1 MDPVV
6 LEARQ
11 NEVNNPNPWLAL
23 YLDTNSYLDDSVKE
37 ALLKTTASYSRSFIF
52 PVAMPLSRL
61 LLAFVKLFK
70 IISPYW
76 PNSSW
81 LLHHAIYYGLKWFV
95 SPEAN
100 YLILRHFN
108 IGSQNLKFIELNTP
122 GITIRSTRPLK
133 PKVLEDLIADTFLIH
148 DLNIYNFVIELNDQ
162 LKARR
167 QEIGP
172 ATSLNFDCISDDGFG
187 IDIKKLP
194 NRWHN
199 FIDLST
205 ALEVYT
211 PMYALLLTDS
221 DFWRASNSL
230 QLDQTISLYL
240 ARLLGKPEMAALVNN
255 RHPMVPDSIL
265 STAHRLMLH
274 GHDAESMHGM
284 LRRMKRDA
292 AAAAGTEMATPR
304 AAEN

>member
-1 MDPVV
+1 MEQVL
-6 LEARQ
+6 LEARD
-11 NEVNNPNPWLAL
+11 NKANNPNPWLAL

-37 ALLKTTASYSRSFIF
+37 TLLRTTASFSRRFVF
-52 PVAMPLSRL
+52 PLAMPLSRL
-61 LLAFVKLFK
+61 ALALVKLFK

-95 SPEAN
+95 TPEAN
-100 YLILRHFN
+100 FLILRHFN
-108 IGSQNLKFIELNTP
+108 IGSENLKFIEQNIP
-122 GITIRSTRPLK
+122 GIVIGSTKPLK

-162 LKARR
+162 LKVRK
-167 QEIGP
+167 QEIVP
-172 ATSLNFDCISDDGFG
+172 PEHLRFDCISDDGFG
-187 IDIKKLP
+187 IDIKSLP

-199 FIDLST
+199 FVDLST

-211 PMYALLLTDS
+211 PMYALMLTDS

-240 ARLLGKPEMAALVNN
+240 ARVIAKPEMAALVNN
-255 RHPMVPDSIL
+255 RHPMVPASIL
-265 STAHRLMLH
+265 STAFRLLLH

-292 AAAAGTEMATPR
+292 AAFSSTAP
-304 AAEN
+304 